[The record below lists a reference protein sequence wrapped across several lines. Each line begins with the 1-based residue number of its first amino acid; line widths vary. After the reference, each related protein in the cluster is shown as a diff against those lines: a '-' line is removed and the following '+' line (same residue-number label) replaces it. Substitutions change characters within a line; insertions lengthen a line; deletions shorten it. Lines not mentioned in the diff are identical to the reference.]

1 MPSLLRQLPAFVLAS
16 LLTSWAAPATAG
28 AGRANP
34 FFAFDNGV
42 GRGDG
47 WSPEKQAVTLARLG
61 YAGIGYTGLDDL
73 ATRQAAFQAASLRIF
88 SVYVA
93 AAVTKTP
100 AFDPRLPESFPQLA
114 ATGTDVWLTC
124 PASRPTTSAP
134 SPSSANSPRPPRAT
148 ACASSCIHTKDS
160 SLPRRRTPSASSA
173 R

>member
-1 MPSLLRQLPAFVLAS
+1 MTAPKPTACSPAPCADRGNSDPRFPMPSLLRQLPAFVLAS

-73 ATRQAAFQAASLRIF
+73 ATRQAERLQAQSKLTQQASLIAASDAQVASSQASLGPSTAQAAPTWNTTCQAIGLKYQTF
-88 SVYVA
+88 S
-93 AAVTKTP
+93 
-100 AFDPRLPESFPQLA
+100 S
-114 ATGTDVWLTC
+114 G
-124 PASRPTTSAP
+124 
-134 SPSSANSPRPPRAT
+134 
-148 ACASSCIHTKDS
+148 
-160 SLPRRRTPSASSA
+160 
-173 R
+173 